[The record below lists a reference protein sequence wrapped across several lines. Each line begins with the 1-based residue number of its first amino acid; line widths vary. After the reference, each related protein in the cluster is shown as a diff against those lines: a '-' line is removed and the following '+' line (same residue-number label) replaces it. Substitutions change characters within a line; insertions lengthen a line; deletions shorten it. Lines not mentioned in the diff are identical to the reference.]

1 VSGSSGLGLDAKP
14 VVFAGGPILTM
25 SDGDRVEAVAVR
37 GDRILLA
44 GTLAD
49 CRAAAGEWREER
61 DVGGGTLMPGFVDAH
76 IHPLMLGQTASWT
89 DVGPERA
96 ASIDA
101 LVAVLAR
108 RAAELGPGQP
118 LWAFGYDQRQ
128 LAERRHPTAAD
139 LERAAPGRAVYVMHS
154 SGHGAV
160 VSRAALAAAGIDAA
174 SPDVPGG
181 DIGRGADRTPDGR
194 LMDAAWDLALGSGG
208 VKIGRH
214 GPNIHVPESQEA
226 LSGHLESAQ
235 DAILRSGI
243 TTVFDAQVSRRELET
258 YLRLREAGHL
268 RMRVHLM
275 VISSLLGE
283 VLELG
288 LVAPLGDDWL
298 RFAGIK
304 LYADGTL
311 IGRTAY
317 FPEGY
322 PGAPE
327 EHGLLYHDPAEF
339 RHLLGR
345 AHSAGLQ
352 TGTHALSPAAIG
364 LVLDA
369 VEEATTRAPR
379 SDARHRIEHCALPTD
394 EQIARMARLG
404 VIPVAQSQHMRSYGD
419 GAVSAAGE
427 EIGERYHPLGLFARA
442 GIRFALSSD
451 APVAPPA
458 PLVAVQAAVERQTV
472 LGTTLGGEELRVDAL
487 RALQAYTIDA
497 ARAGHVEALLGSIEP
512 GKLADFAILDR
523 DPTEAATGTLGSITV
538 NETWVAGQRVA

>member
-1 VSGSSGLGLDAKP
+1 MADP
-14 VVFAGGPILTM
+14 E
-25 SDGDRVEAVAVR
+25 RVEAVALR
-37 GDRILLA
+37 GARILHA
-44 GTLAD
+44 GSLAD
-49 CRAAAGEWREER
+49 CRASAGERRQER
-61 DVGGGTLMPGFVDAH
+61 DLGGQTLIPGFVDAH

-89 DVGPERA
+89 DVGPQRA
-96 ASIDA
+96 SSIGA
-101 LVAVLAR
+101 LIELLAR
-108 RAAELGPGQP
+108 RAAELEPGTP
-118 LWAFGYDQRQ
+118 LWAYGYDQRQ

-139 LERAAPGRAVYVMHS
+139 LDRGAPGRAVYVMHS

-160 VSRAALAAAGIDAA
+160 VSTAALGQAGIDATT
-174 SPDVPGG
+174 PDVPGG
-181 DIGRGADRTPDGR
+181 EIGRDAGGVPNGR
-194 LMDAAWDLALGSGG
+194 LMDAAWDLALGAEG

-226 LSGHLESAQ
+226 LSGHLEEAQ
-235 DAILRSGI
+235 HAILQAGI

-258 YLRLREAGHL
+258 YLRLREAGRL

-288 LVAPLGDDWL
+288 LVAPLGDAWL

-311 IGRTAY
+311 IGRTAF

-322 PGAPE
+322 PGEPE

-339 RHLLGR
+339 MDLLGR
-345 AHSAGLQ
+345 AHAAGLQ

-369 VEEATTRAPR
+369 IEEAAARVPR

-404 VIPVAQSQHMRSYGD
+404 VIPIAQSQHMRSYGD
-419 GAVSAAGE
+419 GAVSAAGL
-427 EIGERYHPLGLFARA
+427 EIGQRYHPLGLFARA
-442 GIRFALSSD
+442 GILFALSSD

-458 PLVAVQAAVERQTV
+458 PLIAVQAAVERRTV
-472 LGTTLGGEELRVDAL
+472 LGTTLGGKDLRVDAI
-487 RALQAYTIDA
+487 RALRAYTIDA
-497 ARAGHVEALLGSIEP
+497 AHAGHVEALVGSIEP

-523 DPTEAATGTLGSITV
+523 DPSEAAPDTIGSIAV
-538 NETWVAGQRVA
+538 KETWLAGERVA